1 MTTKQLA
8 QWNTVQDL
16 FLPTPCTDYS
26 DSYQN
31 EDLAQEVEQY
41 NSGVWDGL
49 TAARPDIKGIESKDE
64 SYRQGF
70 VEGLRHRLVPIEGQ
84 LAPLLTA

>member
-1 MTTKQLA
+1 MTIKQLA
-8 QWNTVQDL
+8 EWNTVQDL
-16 FLPTPCTDYS
+16 FLPTPCPSYS

-31 EDLAQEVEQY
+31 EDLTDEVEQY

-49 TAARPDIKGIESKDE
+49 TAARPDIKRIESFNE

-70 VEGLRHRLVPIEGQ
+70 VEGLRHRLVPVEGQ